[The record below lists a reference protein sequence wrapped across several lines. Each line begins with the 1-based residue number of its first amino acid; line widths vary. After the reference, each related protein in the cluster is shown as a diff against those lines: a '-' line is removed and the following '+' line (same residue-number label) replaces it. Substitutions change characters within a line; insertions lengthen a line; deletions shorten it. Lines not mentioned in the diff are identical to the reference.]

1 MYSCTAYLNFSS
13 AVVHVPIIIIGT
25 KYLVDPNGSDD
36 SAENCRM
43 DPVPVLVRV
52 PDSG

>member
-1 MYSCTAYLNFSS
+1 MMQSAAGAVISNGKWKISFFSQVL
-13 AVVHVPIIIIGT
+13 A
-25 KYLVDPNGSDD
+25 DPNDSDD